1 MTEGRSRGC
10 SLLMIGGMLPG
21 RGGKLQVQSK
31 EITDGRMEATCKRR
45 KGGREGLLKRTGAGK
60 EG

>member
-1 MTEGRSRGC
+1 
-10 SLLMIGGMLPG
+10 MLPG